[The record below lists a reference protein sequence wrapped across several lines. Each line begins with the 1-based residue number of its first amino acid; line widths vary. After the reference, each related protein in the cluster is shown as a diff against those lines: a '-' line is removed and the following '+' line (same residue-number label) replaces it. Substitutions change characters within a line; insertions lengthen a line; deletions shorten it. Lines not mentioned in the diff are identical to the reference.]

1 MIEGGPLYM
10 QKFTSLLSQIST
22 YLQELLKQLKLY
34 RKEVKLKVTKTY
46 QGKEEDQENTLVVKT
61 FVTNPATVTVS
72 YGRTV
77 NLGDFEF
84 ARIDMRLSLPCYVE
98 EIPSTFSY
106 ADNMVKELLS
116 QEVGALNGK
125 ESRD

>member
-1 MIEGGPLYM
+1 MIEGGPPYM

-22 YLQELLKQLKLY
+22 YLQELLKQLKLC
-34 RKEVKLKVTKTY
+34 RKEVKLKVTRTY
-46 QGKEEDQENTLVVKT
+46 RGREEDQENTLVVKT

-84 ARIDMRLSLPCYVE
+84 ARIDMKLSLPCYVE

>member
-1 MIEGGPLYM
+1 M
-10 QKFTSLLSQIST
+10 QKFTNLLSQIST
-22 YLQELLKQLKLY
+22 YLQELLKQLKLC

-46 QGKEEDQENTLVVKT
+46 RGNEEDRENTLVVKT

-77 NLGDFEF
+77 NLGDIEF
-84 ARIDMRLSLPCYVE
+84 ARIDMKLSLPCYVE

-125 ESRD
+125 ASSD